1 MLNREITE
9 STSSAPSS
17 NSILW
22 KLLFPLV
29 LTAVILI
36 SFYSGIFWWQQ
47 EQQLEDHVYRT
58 ITLAS
63 EEYDRSLQE
72 QSATL
77 AAELNWIIANGQ
89 FEEALMERDADK
101 LQNKSGHLYE
111 RLSSVH
117 SITHFY
123 FHGTD
128 RVNILRVHNPDKSG
142 DIIDRFTTLEA
153 ERTGQISSGIE
164 LGPLGTFTLRVVEP
178 VYYNGTLIGYME
190 LGKEIEDILS
200 SVARKSDSEIGV
212 FIYKDKLDRESW
224 ENGVKMLGRDGNWS
238 YYSSQV
244 LIYSTMDFP
253 PEIDQ
258 VVKSEKAISDHIE
271 QKTIQEIESDNKT
284 WYMTFLPLKDASDTE
299 VGYMVVMQDV
309 TEEKRIFTTNLNVI
323 IFGSALFFTLLFIFY
338 FMILHKTDKSILA
351 NQQELINSEEK
362 FRNIFEGA
370 VEGIKVTDVESDKFR
385 YVNFA
390 LCDMLGYREE
400 DLLQMKA
407 NDIHPE
413 NDLEKALTKSESRK
427 RDKKVLLSDIPCLR
441 KDGTI
446 IYADISI
453 FHAVIDGKESRVGF
467 YTDVTELKNIEKEI
481 QEANLAKIAAEESSR
496 IKSEFLANMSHE
508 LRTPLNS
515 IIGFSDMLLTETF
528 GSLNKKQFNYVNNIS
543 ASGKHLLELIN
554 SVLDLSKVEAGKME
568 LNYEEVE
575 IIPVFKEVKD
585 VLGPMAAKKNIALKC
600 NMSEQFPISI
610 YADRIK
616 FKQILYNLINNAI
629 KFTDSG
635 GHVSFDASI
644 KDNMLYVS
652 VTDTGIG
659 ISESDR
665 KKLFSPFGQ
674 LDSST
679 AKVHQGTG
687 LGLYIVKMF
696 VELHG
701 GEVWVTSTP
710 GEGSTFSL
718 CIPS

>member
-1 MLNREITE
+1 M
-9 STSSAPSS
+9 
-17 NSILW
+17 
-22 KLLFPLV
+22 
-29 LTAVILI
+29 
-36 SFYSGIFWWQQ
+36 
-47 EQQLEDHVYRT
+47 EDHAYRT
-58 ITLAS
+58 ISFVL
-63 EEYDRSLQE
+63 EEYNHSLEE
-72 QSATL
+72 QSSTL
-77 AAELNWIIANGQ
+77 AAELNWIVANGQ
-89 FEEALMERDADK
+89 FEEALMERDVDQ

-111 RLSSVH
+111 RLASVH

-123 FHGTD
+123 FQGPD
-128 RVNILRVHNPDKSG
+128 SVNILRVHNPDKSG
-142 DIIDRFTTLEA
+142 DLINRFTTLET
-153 ERTGQISSGIE
+153 ERTGNISSGIE
-164 LGPLGTFTLRVVEP
+164 LGPLGTFTLRVVKP
-178 VYYNGTLIGYME
+178 VYYNGTLIGYIE

-200 SVARKSDSEIGV
+200 SVTRKSDSEMGV
-212 FIYKDKLDRESW
+212 FIYKDKLNRSSW
-224 ENGVKMLGRDGNWS
+224 ENGMKMLGRDGNWS
-238 YYSSQV
+238 HYSTQV
-244 LIYSTMDFP
+244 LIYSSMAFP

-258 VVKSEKAISDHIE
+258 IIKSEKMTTGHIE
-271 QKTIQEIESDNKT
+271 QKTMKEVESDNKT
-284 WYMTFLPLKDASDTE
+284 WYMTFLPLTDVSGTE
-299 VGYMVVMQDV
+299 VGYMVVMKDV
-309 TEEKRIFTTNLNVI
+309 TEEKRIFTTNLKVI
-323 IFGSALFFTLLFIFY
+323 ISGSALIFTLLFFFY
-338 FMILHKTDKSILA
+338 FMILNKTDKSILA

-370 VEGIKVTDVESDKFR
+370 VEGIKVVDVESDKFR
-385 YVNFA
+385 YVNLA

-400 DLLQMKA
+400 ELMQMKA
-407 NDIHPE
+407 IDIHPD
-413 NDLEKALTKSESRK
+413 NDLEKALVESESQSSN
-427 RDKKVLLSDIPCLR
+427 KKTLQSDIPCLR

-453 FHAVIDGKESRVGF
+453 FHALIDGRECTVGF

-515 IIGFSDMLLTETF
+515 IIGFSDMLLTEAF

-585 VLGPMAAKKNIALKC
+585 VLDPMAAKKNIALKC

-629 KFTDSG
+629 KFTDTG
-635 GHVSFDASI
+635 GCVSFDVSI

-687 LGLYIVKMF
+687 LGLYIVKIF

-701 GEVWVTSTP
+701 GEVWITSTP
-710 GEGSTFSL
+710 GEGSTFSF
-718 CIPS
+718 CIPLRK